1 MKSSINIF
9 FLIILIIHFSCKKE
23 ELNPITDN
31 QTNSNADSTQTG
43 DPENSK
49 IISNRPCENGLAGI
63 FPCSGFDLMS
73 FIPLDLF
80 DAIEGNDSWGWTD
93 PQTQKEYA
101 LFGVEN
107 GTVFID
113 ISQPDAPIVLGK
125 LPTATESSSYR
136 DIKVYKN
143 HAFIVS
149 EARGHGLQ
157 VFDLTQLRNVTSNR
171 EFSADA
177 RLTTFGSAHNIAIN
191 EASGFAYVLGSE
203 SFNGGP
209 IIIDINNP
217 KSPQL
222 VGGDEADSYTHD
234 AQIVM
239 YNGPDADYI
248 GKEILVACNSVGG
261 ENNQVVILDVTNKE
275 EIIKISSFTYSDG
288 GYTHQGWFTDDHH
301 YFILGDELDE
311 ILKGFKTLTRII
323 DLTDLDE
330 PKLHM
335 NFFGPTNAVDHNGYV
350 KGSIFYMAN
359 YTYGMR
365 ALNIYGLQEKT
376 ISEIGFFDTYPKNNS
391 TSFYGAWNVYP
402 FFPSENILISDID
415 LGMFVVKASE

>member
-1 MKSSINIF
+1 MKSYINIF
-9 FLIILIIHFSCKKE
+9 LLVILLTHFSCKKE
-23 ELNPITDN
+23 ELNPDTDN
-31 QTNSNADSTQTG
+31 QTNSNSDSTQT
-43 DPENSK
+43 DETENSK

-63 FPCSGFDLMS
+63 FPCSGFDLIS
-73 FIPLDLF
+73 FIPLGLF
-80 DAIEGNDSWGWTD
+80 NATEGNDSWGWTD
-93 PQTQKEYA
+93 PDTQKEYA

-113 ISQPDAPIVLGK
+113 ISTPDAPIVLGK

-157 VFDLTQLRNVTSNR
+157 VFDLAKLRNVTSNQV
-171 EFSADA
+171 FSADA
-177 RLTTFGSAHNIAIN
+177 RLTTFGSAHNIAVN
-191 EASGFAYVLGSE
+191 EASGFAYVVGSE
-203 SFNGGP
+203 FYNGGP
-209 IIIDINNP
+209 IFIDINDP
-217 KSPQL
+217 KLPRE
-222 VGGDEADSYTHD
+222 VGGYEVDSYTHD
-234 AQIVM
+234 AQIVI
-239 YNGPDADYI
+239 YKGPDADYI
-248 GKEILVACNSVGG
+248 GQEILVASNSIGG

-275 EIIKISSFTYSDG
+275 EIIKISSFTYPDG
-288 GYTHQGWFTDDHH
+288 GYTHQGWFTEDHH

-335 NFFGPTNAVDHNGYV
+335 NFFGPTNAIDHNGYV
-350 KGSIFYMAN
+350 KDSIFYMAN

-365 ALNIYGLQEKT
+365 ALNIYELQEKN

-391 TSFYGAWNVYP
+391 TSSYGAWNVYP

-415 LGMFVVKASE
+415 LGMFIVKESE